1 MNAVFCLLLVSSVA
15 VLTVL
20 SPNDVLS
27 SLVAGAGNGL
37 QFALKMFA
45 VYAVWCSVLLL
56 WEKMGLIRF
65 FARKTGK
72 FLRRLFPGEEE
83 GVYGD
88 LAVNLSANFLG
99 LGSAGTPAGIR
110 ATKSFAEEKH
120 RTLLIVINSTSIQL
134 LPTTVLALRST
145 FGSTTDIVLPT
156 LLSTTV
162 STVVGVLLV
171 KLLLRK

>member
-1 MNAVFCLLLVSSVA
+1 MNAIFCLILIASVA
-15 VLTVL
+15 VLTAL
-20 SPNDVLS
+20 SPDQVLS

-65 FARKTGK
+65 FARKTSK

-83 GVYGD
+83 PVYGD
-88 LAVNLSANFLG
+88 LALNLSANFLG

-110 ATKSFAEEKH
+110 ATKSFAAEKH

-134 LPTTVLALRST
+134 LPTTVLAIRST
-145 FGSTTDIVLPT
+145 FGATKDIVLPT
-156 LLSTTV
+156 AISTILSTAI
-162 STVVGVLLV
+162 GVLLV
-171 KLLLRK
+171 KLLVRK